1 VEYEAV
7 AEAYRD
13 LEQAS
18 GRLALIDCLAAL
30 LARTRPSCCRRF
42 VTWARA

>member
-1 VEYEAV
+1 MKYQTV

-18 GRLALIDCLAAL
+18 GRLAMIDRLAEL
-30 LARTRPSCCRRF
+30 LEATPANSGAIRPWHR
-42 VTWARA
+42 